1 MLAGERKTRIM
12 WRTDDM
18 KSCPIDRAFEII
30 GKKFAALI
38 LRDMISLN
46 YTRFHQF
53 LDSIKGVS
61 PKTLSTRLKELEGSG
76 LVERKVY
83 HETPVRVEYFLT
95 EKGKAVKPI
104 LDQMAIFSMQY
115 CPEDVFKDRK
125 PRIYERVEI

>member
-1 MLAGERKTRIM
+1 MPPVERKTRIM

-46 YTRFHQF
+46 YTRFNQF
-53 LDSIKGVS
+53 LVSIKGVS

-76 LVERKVY
+76 LVERKVH
-83 HETPVRVEYFLT
+83 HEIPVRVEYFLT
-95 EKGKAVKPI
+95 EN
-104 LDQMAIFSMQY
+104 QF
-115 CPEDVFKDRK
+115 
-125 PRIYERVEI
+125 